1 MLTLLINESKPLDGL
16 FANATTGGIGS
27 VPDISVA
34 DDGQAVSVQTF
45 TRAAGVITDS
55 FVAGDV
61 LHIGIGDGVNAP
73 VCYIALASA
82 SPATGT
88 MAINTDGMVAL
99 FAATSANQLTLN
111 VGVVRTRGA
120 YTNTIFSAPIVIHRS
135 VIDPDTAVP
144 TPSILGTGVYAALQV
159 AINTALGFVRLD
171 SSARLPAVDGSQLT
185 NVPNEL
191 PSQTGNSGKYLT
203 TNGTATS
210 WGTVSTGLTVGTTA
224 IASGTTG
231 RILYDNAGVLGEL
244 PVGTGVATALAVN
257 VGSAG
262 AFITLNGDAGT
273 PSTLIGTNISGTA
286 ASLTAGLVSSIGN
299 LTGDVTSSNRSTTLA
314 TVNANVG
321 AFTNASLTVNAK
333 GLVTAASSGTSAVTS
348 ITGTANEITVTG
360 TTTPTLS
367 LPSAITFT
375 GKTVTGG
382 TFNSPTLFEPSS
394 KTYNILNNQDGTMKG
409 RFTNDFTHVYLDSGG
424 DVFLRSTDFV
434 SSYLTLAHFS
444 ASTGRMSLGYS
455 AFLSGKIGFKN
466 ATSTG
471 TTTLDSANASANDY
485 TATLQAAT
493 GTLALVSG
501 NLGTPSAIVLT
512 NATGTAASLTAGNAT
527 KWTTG
532 RTIALTGDVTYTSGA
547 LDGSGNVTGTATLAN
562 IPAISGANLT
572 GTAASLTAGNVT
584 TNANLTGHVTS
595 VGNAAVLGSFTMA
608 QLSTAV
614 SDGDPAYVGAANT
627 FTTGQTIS
635 ATTSLLLGTAG
646 SAVGNVGFRNA
657 TSGTT
662 TLAPPTGAL
671 GTGTVTLPLSGTL
684 ATLDGTET
692 LTNKS
697 IVATQLTGTIADAR
711 NTVSNTTTTSLAN
724 LVTVG
729 TLTGGATG
737 AGFTVALSTSTIT
750 GNLPDAR
757 NTVSNSTTTTLSGLT
772 SETIT
777 TTPAANTAGTA
788 LLITDTT
795 AATSGNQQYSGAIR
809 WTGQGWKTTA
819 TAASQAVDWR
829 AYVVPVQGAANPTSI
844 LAFDVSANGGAFAN
858 ALTVTSTG
866 TLTTARLNALS
877 GSFDTIYTQG
887 STLNDCVVSLGS
899 SAADGVCVRSLGNY
913 CFTSTSV
920 HSQFSAR
927 DTSISRSS
935 AGVISFDTTTNNN
948 KAGSWTAT
956 NGTLSGTLA
965 VTAAT
970 TLSAALITTPEALA
984 PALNAGAA
992 CGVTTVATG
1001 FALNGVNALTL
1012 ANGTNGQIKTIV
1024 CTAVT
1029 AAGTATL
1036 TPTTCSGFTTVAFT
1050 AAGQTLTLQYFTT
1063 GGWVI
1068 LSVRGATPA

>member
-1 MLTLLINESKPLDGL
+1 MLTLLINETKPLAGL
-16 FANATTGGIGS
+16 FASTTGGIGS

-45 TRAAGVITDS
+45 TRTAGVITDS
-55 FVAGDV
+55 FTAGDV

-99 FAATSANQLTLN
+99 FAATSANQLSLQ
-111 VGVVRTRGA
+111 VGVVRTRGGN
-120 YTNTIFSAPIVIHRS
+120 TNTIFSAPIVIHRS
-135 VIDPDTAVP
+135 VINIATAVP
-144 TPSILGTGVYAALQV
+144 TPSILGTGVAAALQV

-171 SSARLPAVDGSQLT
+171 ASARLPAVDGSQLT

-262 AFITLNGDAGT
+262 AFL
-273 PSTLIGTNISGTA
+273 
-286 ASLTAGLVSSIGN
+286 
-299 LTGDVTSSNRSTTLA
+299 
-314 TVNANVG
+314 
-321 AFTNASLTVNAK
+321 
-333 GLVTAASSGTSAVTS
+333 TSAVTS

-367 LPSAITFT
+367 LPSALTFT

-382 TFNSPTLFEPSS
+382 TFTGGEFNGTLGATTPS
-394 KTYNILNNQDGTMKG
+394 TVAGTTG
-409 RFTNDFTHVYLDSGG
+409 TFSGELSTTGASSIIYTNGASAHIYTNGLSAAIFANGTNGYIATLGTNGYIATFGTGG
-424 DVFLRSTDFV
+424 YIQTRST
-434 SSYLTLAHFS
+434 
-444 ASTGRMSLGYS
+444 
-455 AFLSGKIGFKN
+455 FKLN
-466 ATSTG
+466 AGTF
-471 TTTLDSANASANDY
+471 TTTLSHAP
-485 TATLQAAT
+485 TADRAIAFPDAA

-501 NLGTPSAIVLT
+501 NLGTPTLVGT
-512 NATGTAASLTAGNAT
+512 N
-527 KWTTG
+527 
-532 RTIALTGDVTYTSGA
+532 I
-547 LDGSGNVTGTATLAN
+547 
-562 IPAISGANLT
+562 T

-608 QLSTAV
+608 QLSAAV

-646 SAVGNVGFRNA
+646 SAVGNVGFKNA

-662 TLAPPTGAL
+662 TLAPATGAL

-684 ATLDGTET
+684 ATLDGSET

-711 NTVSNTTTTSLAN
+711 NTVSN
-724 LVTVG
+724 
-729 TLTGGATG
+729 
-737 AGFTVALSTSTIT
+737 
-750 GNLPDAR
+750 
-757 NTVSNSTTTTLSGLT
+757 STTTTMANLTTVGALGAGTFTTIWKSTTAFATPGALSATEVNLYASTVSGGSLGGFGT
-772 SETIT
+772 TNDVTLRNRAGTVCLGVGPNT
-777 TTPAANTAGTA
+777 TTVNIPGTLTVGSTINSGGFIQFQGGGGADVCVTGGSKFRVGTQTSAVANMESQSTGEQ
-788 LLITDTT
+788 LRL
-795 AATSGNQQYSGAIR
+795 QYSS
-809 WTGQGWKTTA
+809 TQF
-819 TAASQAVDWR
+819 AS
-829 AYVVPVQGAANPTSI
+829 
-844 LAFDVSANGGAFAN
+844 F
-858 ALTVTSTG
+858 TVGSTG
-866 TLTTARLNALS
+866 TLT
-877 GSFDTIYTQG
+877 
-887 STLNDCVVSLGS
+887 LG
-899 SAADGVCVRSLGNY
+899 GTG
-913 CFTSTSV
+913 
-920 HSQFSAR
+920 
-927 DTSISRSS
+927 
-935 AGVISFDTTTNNN
+935 TNNGL
-948 KAGSWTAT
+948 AV
-956 NGTLSGTLA
+956 SGTLA
-965 VTAAT
+965 VIGAT
-970 TLSAALITTPEALA
+970 TLTAALITTPEALA

-992 CGVTTVATG
+992 CGVTTVASG

-1036 TPTTCSGFTTVAFT
+1036 TPTTCTGYTTVAFT

-1063 GGWVI
+1063 GGWHI
-1068 LSVRGATPA
+1068 LSVRGAVPA